1 MKRTETT
8 GIAAEAGTTRA
19 RAPHATTNAAA
30 APLRFPFADAP
41 PTDGTLFDVAPGI
54 KWLRM
59 PLPLA
64 LDHINLYLIRDHDGW
79 MIFDTGL
86 GTEPTRA
93 LWRKIIDGPL
103 AGQRITGVI
112 CTHFHFDHAGLAG
125 WLTETLRVPL
135 YMSYGEY
142 YTLRVMAGE
151 RGAELPWEHAQFF
164 QQSGFP
170 VADLDAIMAVVRM
183 SNAMITPPPAS
194 FRRLRHGETLTIGD
208 RTWQLHVGEGH
219 APEHMLLYCAEDK
232 LLLAGDQ
239 LLPRITSNVGILPSE
254 PESDLLAYWFESLDR
269 LAGLPAD
276 TLILPAHELP
286 YYGLATRVAQLHEHH
301 VEQFAIL
308 RKICSGAPQT
318 AYDAALQMF
327 PHRKS
332 KMDDLMAMGECLAH
346 LIHLRRRG
354 EIERTLD
361 GDGCY
366 RYRTVTV

>member
-1 MKRTETT
+1 MNEL
-8 GIAAEAGTTRA
+8 
-19 RAPHATTNAAA
+19 H
-30 APLRFPFADAP
+30 FPFAEGP
-41 PTDGTLFDVAPGI
+41 RPDGELIDVAPGV

-59 PLPLA
+59 SLPLA
-64 LDHINLYLIRDHDGW
+64 LNHINLYLVRDHDGW
-79 MIFDTGL
+79 MIVDTGL
-86 GTEPTRA
+86 GTDPTRA
-93 LWRKIIDGPL
+93 LWRTIIDEKL
-103 AGQRITGVI
+103 AGERITGVI

-125 WLTETLRVPL
+125 WLTEWLRVPL

-151 RGAELPWEHAQFF
+151 RGDTLPWEHAEFF
-164 QQSGFP
+164 HLAGFP
-170 VADLDAIMAVVRM
+170 VEDLDDIMAVVRM
-183 SNAMITPPPAS
+183 SNGLITPPPAS
-194 FRRLRHGETLTIGD
+194 FRRLRHGEILRIGD

-219 APEHMLLYCAEDK
+219 APEHMLLHCPEDK
-232 LLLAGDQ
+232 LLIAGDQ

-286 YYGLATRVAQLHEHH
+286 YYGLVPRVEQLHAHH
-301 VEQFAIL
+301 AQQFDALRAI
-308 RKICSGAPQT
+308 CADAPLT

-346 LIHLRRRG
+346 LIHLRNRG

-361 GDGCY
+361 ADGRY
-366 RYRTVTV
+366 RYWLIVR

>member
-1 MKRTETT
+1 MSELSFPYAT
-8 GIAAEAGTTRA
+8 
-19 RAPHATTNAAA
+19 APR
-30 APLRFPFADAP
+30 P
-41 PTDGTLFDVAPGI
+41 DGELLDVAPGI

-64 LDHINLYLIRDHDGW
+64 LNHINLYLIRDDDGW
-79 MIFDTGL
+79 MIVDTGL
-86 GTEPTRA
+86 GMEQTRE
-93 LWRKIIDGPL
+93 LWRRILAEQL
-103 AGQRITGVI
+103 AGERITGVI

-125 WLTETLRVPL
+125 WLTEWLRVPL

-142 YTLRVMAGE
+142 YTLRVMATE
-151 RGAELPWEHAQFF
+151 RGEELPWEHAEFF
-164 QQSGFP
+164 QRAGFP
-170 VADLDAIMAVVRM
+170 AADLDEIMAVVRM
-183 SNAMITPPPAS
+183 SNGMITPPPAS
-194 FRRLRHGETLTIGD
+194 FRRLRHGEELRIGD

-269 LAGLPAD
+269 LARLPAD

-286 YYGLATRVAQLHEHH
+286 YYGLVPRVEQLHAHH
-301 VEQFAIL
+301 AEQFAVL
-308 RKICSGAPQT
+308 RRICAAGPIT
-318 AYDAALQMF
+318 AYDAAMQMF

-346 LIHLRRRG
+346 LIHLRKRG
-354 EIERTLD
+354 EISRALD
-361 GDGCY
+361 EDGCY
-366 RYRTVTV
+366 RYSSTCR